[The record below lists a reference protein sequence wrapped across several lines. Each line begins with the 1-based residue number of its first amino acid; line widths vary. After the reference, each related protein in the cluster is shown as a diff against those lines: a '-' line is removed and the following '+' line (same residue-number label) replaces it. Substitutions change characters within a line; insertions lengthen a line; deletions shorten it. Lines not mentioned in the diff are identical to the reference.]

1 MEEKFSKVDIITSS
15 SRFDELKDALN
26 EIGISGM
33 TVSNVLGCGMQK
45 GHKEFY
51 RGLSL
56 DINLLPK
63 IKVEVV
69 VCDIPVDLVVET
81 AKKVL
86 HTGKM
91 GDGKIFVYDVKN
103 IIRISNGSEG
113 RDALRYDK

>member
-1 MEEKFSKVDIITSS
+1 MEEKLYKVDIITSAS
-15 SRFDELKDALN
+15 KFEELKDALN

-33 TVSNVLGCGMQK
+33 TVSNVLGCGIQK

-63 IKVEVV
+63 VKVEIV
-69 VCDIPVDLVVET
+69 VCDVPTELVVDT

-86 HTGKM
+86 HTGGI
-91 GDGKIFVYDVKN
+91 GDGKIFIYDVKN
-103 IIRISNGSEG
+103 IIRISNGTEG
-113 RDALRYDK
+113 RDALQYNK